1 MEDLSRLNQLRI
13 IKSGPKVESIVLPAI
28 VAILTRKQNRT
39 QTKGIESVL
48 AHAFR
53 KQDRTFQFELGQRRE
68 NARRMDNDCFEHWIG
83 LINRVNTLFPSSFC
97 VKARITC
104 YRWLPTFCLSTPCS
118 PNITMTAHIATLHE
132 FLKYAA
138 HVHKHN
144 LTADV
149 APADALQSAE
159 QHAQWKEWL
168 AIYETHASTITK
180 VQYSTCR
187 KPPTFQI
194 ST

>member
-1 MEDLSRLNQLRI
+1 
-13 IKSGPKVESIVLPAI
+13 
-28 VAILTRKQNRT
+28 
-39 QTKGIESVL
+39 
-48 AHAFR
+48 
-53 KQDRTFQFELGQRRE
+53 
-68 NARRMDNDCFEHWIG
+68 
-83 LINRVNTLFPSSFC
+83 
-97 VKARITC
+97 
-104 YRWLPTFCLSTPCS
+104 
-118 PNITMTAHIATLHE
+118 MTAHRATLHE

-149 APADALQSAE
+149 APADALQSTE